1 MPLQRFNLSIMSERN
16 PFARVN
22 PSELRRVYERLK
34 SLQRTIIFQD
44 TGDDGGEGLQDT
56 VRFELLLV
64 EIHKLMKT
72 RLDGPQV

>member
-1 MPLQRFNLSIMSERN
+1 MPLQRFNLSIMSGRN

-34 SLQRTIIFQD
+34 SLQKTIIFQD
-44 TGDDGGEGLQDT
+44 TGDDLQDT

-64 EIHKLMKT
+64 EILKLIKA
-72 RLDGPQV
+72 RRDGPQV

>member
-34 SLQRTIIFQD
+34 SLQKTIIFQD
-44 TGDDGGEGLQDT
+44 TGDDLQDT

-64 EIHKLMKT
+64 GILKLIKA
-72 RLDGPQV
+72 RRDGPQV